1 MIEIEFAAEVASDHR
16 ETLNWMIAAAPA
28 ASAVKH
34 EIRGLIMPTNKVV
47 ADTESKMKKAIE
59 ILQDELKT
67 VRSGRASTGLV
78 ENIKA
83 DFYGT
88 RTPIKQ
94 MATLATPQMDMIVI
108 KPFDPGSVKEI
119 EKAIKASDLS
129 IAPIVDGKIIR
140 LNVPALSEERRKQL
154 VQQARQVGEQTKVTT
169 RNIRRDAIKQL
180 EKDQKDKLITEDDL
194 EKGKKQID
202 DIAKKCADKVDELIK
217 SKSDE
222 IMLD

>member
-1 MIEIEFAAEVASDHR
+1 
-16 ETLNWMIAAAPA
+16 
-28 ASAVKH
+28 
-34 EIRGLIMPTNKVV
+34 MPTKEIVS
-47 ADTESKMKKAIE
+47 DTESKMKKAVE

-88 RTPIKQ
+88 PTPLKQ
-94 MATLATPQMDMIVI
+94 MATLAAPQMDMIVI
-108 KPFDPGSVKEI
+108 KPFDPASVREI

-140 LNVPALSEERRKQL
+140 LNIPTLSEERRTQL
-154 VQQARQVGEQTKVTT
+154 VQQAKQTGEQTKVSI
-169 RNIRRDAIKQL
+169 RNIRREANKQL
-180 EKDQKDKLITEDDL
+180 EKQQKDKIITEDDL
-194 EKGKKQID
+194 EKGKKQVD
-202 DIAKKCADKVDELIK
+202 DITRRYTDKADELIK
-217 SKSDE
+217 SKSGE